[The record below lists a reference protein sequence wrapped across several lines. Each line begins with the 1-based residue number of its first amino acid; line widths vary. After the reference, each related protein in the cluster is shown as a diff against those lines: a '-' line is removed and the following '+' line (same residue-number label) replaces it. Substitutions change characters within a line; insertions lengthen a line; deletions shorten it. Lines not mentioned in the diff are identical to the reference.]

1 VVVVTKRYPNEPSL
15 GWQKSMLGPIDYNRG
30 GMILR
35 LRVVLVLVAMIAC
48 AGASAVARQSSDGG
62 SPSNA
67 VSLPLVSFTFDFPQS
82 TPNHYSIAVDAS
94 GKGAYTSGEQPKS
107 ADDSDQSF
115 RFDFKVSDATRS
127 QILQLAQ
134 RANYFQ
140 GELERGK
147 GKIAN
152 TGMKT
157 LSYKDG
163 QKNTSATFNYTTNSA
178 AQELTRIFQ
187 SISTT
192 MEFAERL
199 EHFHRYQKLALDEEL
214 KRMEEMQKGN
224 SLMEVQAIAPVLKQ
238 IVADQSVVNHTRAR
252 AERILAAS
260 NALQR

>member
-1 VVVVTKRYPNEPSL
+1 
-15 GWQKSMLGPIDYNRG
+15 
-30 GMILR
+30 
-35 LRVVLVLVAMIAC
+35 MIAC

-82 TPNHYSIAVDAS
+82 TPNHYSIAVDAT
-94 GKGAYTSGEQPKS
+94 GKGTYTSGEQAKS

-134 RANYFQ
+134 RANYFE

-163 QKNTSATFNYTTNSA
+163 QRNTSATFNYTTNPA

-199 EHFHRYQKLALDEEL
+199 
-214 KRMEEMQKGN
+214 
-224 SLMEVQAIAPVLKQ
+224 
-238 IVADQSVVNHTRAR
+238 
-252 AERILAAS
+252 
-260 NALQR
+260 

>member
-1 VVVVTKRYPNEPSL
+1 
-15 GWQKSMLGPIDYNRG
+15 MLGPIDYNRG

-35 LRVVLVLVAMIAC
+35 LRVVVVLVAMIAC

-82 TPNHYSIAVDAS
+82 TPNHYAIAVDAT
-94 GKGAYTSGEQPKS
+94 GKGTYTSGEQAKS

-163 QKNTSATFNYTTNSA
+163 QRNTSATFNYTTNPA

-260 NALQR
+260 NAPQK